1 MQESLLVIQKI
12 KAMYQNKSVS
22 KADSLIA
29 DYIIENPDCL
39 LDATAYSLAEA
50 SGTSPATV
58 IRFCRK
64 LGFSGFSDLKSK
76 ASNYLVDNAQ
86 DMSLKRGDDVGMVK
100 SKVINYTKM
109 IMDQLEQSLNNDAL
123 ARAADLIAN
132 AKRVLIV
139 SEGGSGTISRAAY
152 DIFLKLAIPCT
163 CVEDIM
169 FQMMELSMMDKDD
182 VVFIIVNSGRTWNV
196 LENAAYARE
205 CGLKIIGMV
214 GLEDT
219 PLSQYLDVEIHTN
232 VFSSDYFSD
241 ISSAR
246 ACELVTVSILHSI
259 IALSRTDEQLERSR
273 QIGLSL
279 ERKRVPPK

>member
-109 IMDQLEQSLNNDAL
+109 IMDQLEQSLDNDAL

-196 LENAAYARE
+196 LDNAAYARE
-205 CGLKIIGMV
+205 CGLKTIGMV
-214 GLEDT
+214 GLKDT

-259 IALSRTDEQLERSR
+259 IALTRTDEQLERSR